1 MVSRLFSKIVEQVE
15 PTIGEHNAYRLI
27 EGYCEQIGVTPE
39 NLQPKETGLLVMNLM
54 SYLSEILPKKDW
66 YFLDEKFKHILS
78 ELFEMRI
85 KVKGIILTIVIDYI
99 HLKRGKDALR
109 RIEEKVLNKPNFNK
123 DTWYPIYILE
133 DLLSI
138 SEEVM
143 LESWSL
149 RSKDIG
155 EYVICENI
163 LPNSECLFGTK
174 LSSTCNAFE
183 NINEV
188 LYLHKFYVRIDEDNI
203 TLSFEGEISNY
214 LKDFFKGIC
223 QGILKMRNLKPLS
236 TSTDDSEDPNLVC
249 FKYYFNQGWEDN
261 T

>member
-15 PTIGEHNAYRLI
+15 PTLGENNAYRLI
-27 EGYCEQIGVTPE
+27 EGYCEQIGVSPE

-66 YFLDEKFKHILS
+66 YFLDEKFKHILN

-99 HLKRGKDALR
+99 CLKRGKDALR
-109 RIEEKVLNKPNFNK
+109 RIEGEGILKPNFK
-123 DTWYPIYILE
+123 EDTWYPIYILE
-133 DLLSI
+133 ELLNI

-163 LPNSECLFGTK
+163 LPNGEYLFGTK
-174 LSSTCNAFE
+174 LSNTSNAFE
-183 NINEV
+183 NINEII
-188 LYLHKFYVRIDEDNI
+188 YLNKFLVKNEEDEI
-203 TLSFEGEISNY
+203 ILSFEGDISNY
-214 LKDFFKGIC
+214 CKDFLKGIC
-223 QGILKMRNLKPLS
+223 QGIFKIRNIKPIS
-236 TSTDDSEDPNLVC
+236 ASTDDSEDKNFVSFRFN
-249 FKYYFNQGWEDN
+249 FKNSNKYN